1 MAKDK
6 KKSASSRRPR
16 MATRKSKFYCPES
29 PYVLWHHGLVFAE
42 CPVCSEDRDMNEC
55 EKCPLRGEGKFKSR
69 RSKKQRYKKDIP
81 RLERRGK
88 EPIPSI
94 GKTYTSKEDTK
105 S

>member
-6 KKSASSRRPR
+6 KKSIKKLRII
-16 MATRKSKFYCPES
+16 TRKSKFYCPES
-29 PYVLWHHGLVFAE
+29 PYIAWHYGLIFAE

-69 RSKKQRYKKDIP
+69 KSKKQRYKKDIP
-81 RLERRGK
+81 KLERRGK

-94 GKTYTSKEDTK
+94 GKTYIGEEDTK